1 MKSFFVVA
9 TLAAAALAQ
18 RLHIAEPTAG
28 QNLPTGQFFT
38 AELRM
43 DNTLSSMSQKSVL
56 VAVTACYDVCDQPD
70 QWGPGTVLYNGLFNP
85 QYNVSAPQKSLYQDF
100 RVQLPEG
107 WPTGESVLA
116 VAHQFTVGASEI
128 PVFDYTTVHFN
139 VTD

>member
-1 MKSFFVVA
+1 
-9 TLAAAALAQ
+9 
-18 RLHIAEPTAG
+18 
-28 QNLPTGQFFT
+28 
-38 AELRM
+38 
-43 DNTLSSMSQKSVL
+43 MSQKSVL

-70 QWGPGTVLYNGLFNP
+70 QWGPGTVLYNGLFDP

-116 VAHQFTVGASEI
+116 VAHQFTVGVRMSALRFSSDAYCVLQASEI